1 MQRTR
6 SPHYM
11 EKPRSYRQDRYVS
24 LRTEINSD
32 RHGHGVFRAYHYLPG
47 MNGCDDTYE
56 KDFGTTQ
63 GFECMILSRT
73 YKKEGVIYYLEIETV
88 EYAVRT
94 HLNDLVQKRVDQR
107 LTEAGLKYSDAHGEI
122 EFGAQIIFHPDPQL
136 AQFGGKTVKDLQ
148 KEEWAKI
155 VPTDWQHISESVQV
169 DFKVSG
175 NAYVK
180 MVVPYEKLTLHSVL
194 DSIERFHQM
203 EEKPFSFPIDW
214 SEITPKV
221 EQLIKRGKKG
231 HRF

>member
-1 MQRTR
+1 MHRTR
-6 SPHYM
+6 SPYYM
-11 EKPRSYRQDRYVS
+11 EKPRSFRRDQYVS
-24 LRTEINSD
+24 LRTEINAD
-32 RHGHGVFRAYHYLPG
+32 RHGHGMFRAYHYLAG

-63 GFECMILSRT
+63 DFECMILSHTR
-73 YKKEGVIYYLEIETV
+73 KNEGVIYYLEIETV
-88 EYAVRT
+88 KHAVGCHITELVRT
-94 HLNDLVQKRVDQR
+94 RVEQR
-107 LTEAGLKYSDAHGEI
+107 LTQAGLKYSDAHGEV
-122 EFGAQIIFHPDPQL
+122 EFGATIVFHPDPQL

-155 VPTDWQHISESVQV
+155 APTDWQHITESTKV

-194 DSIERFHQM
+194 DSIERFYQM
-203 EEKPFSFPIDW
+203 EEKPFSFPLDW
-214 SEITPKV
+214 SEITPEIERMV
-221 EQLIKRGKKG
+221 ERGKKG